1 MVHSQLQVI
10 KFTSCLLCLMVGG
23 SLQVLR
29 LLPLLKLVAMILLK
43 VALNTINVIKSIFAS
58 YTCHF
63 VFFPKLPEKRS
74 CMLPK
79 YDKTR
84 VDTNFIHLVLI
95 LTDFYRTEGVFTS
108 NVTLFNEFQIHWCI
122 FIVFHRKLVIKLVR
136 SLLLSVND
144 RVWS

>member
-1 MVHSQLQVI
+1 M
-10 KFTSCLLCLMVGG
+10 G
-23 SLQVLR
+23 
-29 LLPLLKLVAMILLK
+29 LPLALQRTKNGCTRLAVANDKVYQLLAHGRNFSPASSTTTTGRHDIAEILLK

-63 VFFPKLPEKRS
+63 VFLPKLPEKRS

-108 NVTLFNEFQIHWCI
+108 NVTLFNEFQIH
-122 FIVFHRKLVIKLVR
+122 
-136 SLLLSVND
+136 
-144 RVWS
+144 